1 VQILRHSGAGASTLG
16 YTQGSTLTTPYRVS
30 LQRPAGDRR
39 GRHQRRHTKLPENKV
54 ALFIDFDN
62 IRIGIRQH
70 FGGELHPQ
78 KLMNKA
84 SKYGR
89 VTTAKAYADFT
100 GHPKEF
106 QDKLLFAAGIEPI
119 HAPSK
124 ISGGRRQS
132 SADMHM
138 VIDMFLEA
146 IDHEDVDT
154 FILMTGDADFVRMVA
169 TLRRRFGRKVIISGV
184 QSTSTSLDLMNAGDA
199 RDPITKADVDMTGEL
214 GRMTRPLVTRADLDA
229 QAAADEAGKPQKGIG
244 GIFGGIFRKRVP
256 AATPAP
262 APGTVA
268 TPRIP
273 AAPSAPRRMR
283 ATEVRGGTSIRPTA
297 SPSSSTRGR
306 SATPPAAPGRRSP
319 AGAETVSRGRGR
331 VQELPAAGPGTKPD
345 DFETKLVREIYA
357 MPPGR
362 SGYTTIKT
370 IEETLRSKAGQ
381 LGGTRKEVP
390 MRLERLGAM
399 GLFKRETRPRGNGQV
414 EVGELVMD
422 HPLMPSLTEGVAR
435 TEVRPPRL
443 PRQPRPASPGREVAV
458 AQHQTPAE
466 SATAAEAEAPEA
478 ETVAAEDPGTEAAQ
492 AGPDEEAA
500 VAVAEPEEPAPAGA
514 IEAPA
519 PTGAIEEAPASAA
532 AEAAPFR
539 WVTSTGAQDQTRRET
554 AAGSLEAVGEAQGPT
569 EKAPAKAAKP
579 RAKRAP
585 RKTPAKSTR
594 TSSRSKKAA
603 AATGAEREAAPEA
616 EADVPPTS
624 PDTSPAAET
633 IEDQTVPV

>member
-1 VQILRHSGAGASTLG
+1 VIG
-16 YTQGSTLTTPYRVS
+16 
-30 LQRPAGDRR
+30 GDAIK
-39 GRHQRRHTKLPENKV
+39 GGITKLPENKV

-78 KLMNKA
+78 KLMSKA

-199 RDPITKADVDMTGEL
+199 RDPITKADCDMTGEL

-229 QAAADEAGKPQKGIG
+229 QAATAAAVAPQKGIG
-244 GIFGGIFRKRVP
+244 GILGGIFRKK
-256 AATPAP
+256 AP
-262 APGTVA
+262 ATTA
-268 TPRIP
+268 TAPVMAAPRIP
-273 AAPSAPRRMR
+273 AAPPAPRRMR
-283 ATEVRGGTSIRPTA
+283 ATELRGGTVGTSPRPVA
-297 SPSSSTRGR
+297 SPSSPNRGR
-306 SATPPAAPGRRSP
+306 TSTPPTARGRRSP

-331 VQELPAAGPGTKPD
+331 VQEFAPVVPGTTPD
-345 DFETKLVREIYA
+345 EFETKLVREIYS

-362 SGYTTIKT
+362 PGYTTIKT
-370 IEETLRSKAGQ
+370 IEENLRSKAGQ

-390 MRLERLGAM
+390 MRLERLEAM
-399 GLFKRETRPRGNGQV
+399 GLFKRESRPRGNGHV

-422 HPLMPSLTEGVAR
+422 HPLIPSLTEGATR
-435 TEVRPPRL
+435 TEARPQRL
-443 PRQPRPASPGREVAV
+443 PRQPRS
-458 AQHQTPAE
+458 
-466 SATAAEAEAPEA
+466 TAIPQAAPEA
-478 ETVAAEDPGTEAAQ
+478 ESVSEAEAT
-492 AGPDEEAA
+492 AGPEAKA
-500 VAVAEPEEPAPAGA
+500 PAGPEAEATPEPAPRVWALPAPESVGEDTASPIAEPEPEAQPEPELERVPSPGA
-514 IEAPA
+514 AETA
-519 PTGAIEEAPASAA
+519 T
-532 AEAAPFR
+532 EAAPFR
-539 WVTSTGAQDQTRRET
+539 WVTSMGTPEVSATGANS
-554 AAGSLEAVGEAQGPT
+554 A
-569 EKAPAKAAKP
+569 KAEPKAKAERAAAKP
-579 RAKRAP
+579 RKRAP
-585 RKTPAKSTR
+585 RKTTTPR

-603 AATGAEREAAPEA
+603 PADNAQPEGPSGT
-616 EADVPPTS
+616 EPINDLT
-624 PDTSPAAET
+624 T
-633 IEDQTVPV
+633 PV

>member
-1 VQILRHSGAGASTLG
+1 
-16 YTQGSTLTTPYRVS
+16 
-30 LQRPAGDRR
+30 
-39 GRHQRRHTKLPENKV
+39 
-54 ALFIDFDN
+54 
-62 IRIGIRQH
+62 
-70 FGGELHPQ
+70 
-78 KLMNKA
+78 MNKA

-229 QAAADEAGKPQKGIG
+229 QAAAEEAGKPQKGIG

-256 AATPAP
+256 TATPAP
-262 APGTVA
+262 ATGTPA

-273 AAPSAPRRMR
+273 AATPAPRRMR
-283 ATEVRGGTSIRPTA
+283 ATEVRAGTSVRPPV

-306 SATPPAAPGRRSP
+306 SAAPSAAPGRRSP
-319 AGAETVSRGRGR
+319 GGAETVSRGRGR
-331 VQELPAAGPGTKPD
+331 VQELPPVGPGTKPD

-422 HPLMPSLTEGVAR
+422 HPLMPSLTEGVSR
-435 TEVRPPRL
+435 TEVRPPRQ
-443 PRQPRPASPGREVAV
+443 PRQPRLATPRREAGG
-458 AQHQTPAE
+458 AANQAPAE
-466 SATAAEAEAPEA
+466 SAPAAEAAA
-478 ETVAAEDPGTEAAQ
+478 ETEATA
-492 AGPDEEAA
+492 PSEETA
-500 VAVAEPEEPAPAGA
+500 VAVSEPEEPAAAGAAEAPVPAGA
-514 IEAPA
+514 I
-519 PTGAIEEAPASAA
+519 
-532 AEAAPFR
+532 EAAPFR
-539 WVTSTGAQDQTRRET
+539 WVTGAGAQVPDGTET
-554 AAGSLEAVGEAQGPT
+554 AATPVEPT
-569 EKAPAKAAKP
+569 GAAAETTAKAPAKPAKP

-585 RKTPAKSTR
+585 RQTAAKSSR
-594 TSSRSKKAA
+594 TPSRAKKAA
-603 AATGAEREAAPEA
+603 TAQGTEPAAPEVGAEDAPTGEPDTTPSA
-616 EADVPPTS
+616 EA
-624 PDTSPAAET
+624 
-633 IEDQTVPV
+633 EDQTVPV

>member
-1 VQILRHSGAGASTLG
+1 VPDNGGVLNSLG

-30 LQRPAGDRR
+30 LQRPTGDRR
-39 GRHQRRHTKLPENKV
+39 GRHIRRHTKLPENKV

-146 IDHEDVDT
+146 IDHGDVDT

-229 QAAADEAGKPQKGIG
+229 QAAAEEAGRPQKGIG

-262 APGTVA
+262 APGTAA

-273 AAPSAPRRMR
+273 AAPPAPRRMR
-283 ATEVRGGTSIRPTA
+283 ATELRGGTSTRPAA
-297 SPSSSTRGR
+297 SPSSTTRGR
-306 SATPPAAPGRRSP
+306 GAAPSAAPGRRSP

-331 VQELPAAGPGTKPD
+331 VQELPPAGPGTKPD
-345 DFETKLVREIYA
+345 EFETKLVREIYS

-422 HPLMPSLTEGVAR
+422 HPLIPSLTEGVSR

-443 PRQPRPASPGREVAV
+443 PRQPRPATTRPEGRRTEKEA
-458 AQHQTPAE
+458 PAE
-466 SATAAEAEAPEA
+466 PAPAIEAEAPAAEAPTEA
-478 ETVAAEDPGTEAAQ
+478 EAPHEAEAAG
-492 AGPDEEAA
+492 AEASPEAA
-500 VAVAEPEEPAPAGA
+500 IAVAEPEAEPATADATAAPQGA
-514 IEAPA
+514 LTEA
-519 PTGAIEEAPASAA
+519 T
-532 AEAAPFR
+532 PFR
-539 WVTSTGAQDQTRRET
+539 WVTSAGADASSQAET
-554 AAGSLEAVGEAQGPT
+554 AAERTEPSGEAEARPQ
-569 EKAPAKAAKP
+569 KAPAKP

-585 RKTPAKSTR
+585 RKTAAKSTR
-594 TSSRSKKAA
+594 TSSRSKKVTPTADAKPETAPEPGAA
-603 AATGAEREAAPEA
+603 EAPHSEAGTPSAEAA
-616 EADVPPTS
+616 D
-624 PDTSPAAET
+624 
-633 IEDQTVPV
+633 DQTLPV

>member
-1 VQILRHSGAGASTLG
+1 VIG
-16 YTQGSTLTTPYRVS
+16 
-30 LQRPAGDRR
+30 GDAIK
-39 GRHQRRHTKLPENKV
+39 GGINKLPENKV

-199 RDPITKADVDMTGEL
+199 RDPITKADVDMIGEL

-229 QAAADEAGKPQKGIG
+229 QAATASAASPQKGIG
-244 GIFGGIFRKRVP
+244 GIFGGIFRKK
-256 AATPAP
+256 AP
-262 APGTVA
+262 APTSAAPVMA
-268 TPRIP
+268 VPRIP
-273 AAPSAPRRMR
+273 AAPPAPRRMR
-283 ATEVRGGTSIRPTA
+283 ATELRGGTSPRPVA
-297 SPSSSTRGR
+297 SPSSPNRVRTATAT
-306 SATPPAAPGRRSP
+306 ATPTRERRSS
-319 AGAETVSRGRGR
+319 AGTETVSRGRGR
-331 VQELPAAGPGTKPD
+331 VQEFSPVGPGTTPD
-345 DFETKLVREIYA
+345 DFETKLVREIYS

-362 SGYTTIKT
+362 PGYTTIKT
-370 IEETLRSKAGQ
+370 IEENLRSKAGQ
-381 LGGTRKEVP
+381 FGGTRKEVP
-390 MRLERLGAM
+390 MRLERLEAM
-399 GLFKRETRPRGNGQV
+399 GLFKRESRPRGNGHV

-422 HPLMPSLTEGVAR
+422 HPLIPSLTEGASR
-435 TEVRPPRL
+435 TETRPQRL
-443 PRQPRPASPGREVAV
+443 PRQPR
-458 AQHQTPAE
+458 
-466 SATAAEAEAPEA
+466 TAAPR
-478 ETVAAEDPGTEAAQ
+478 Q
-492 AGPDEEAA
+492 
-500 VAVAEPEEPAPAGA
+500 AVAETETGGETEVSPEPAPFVEAPLAAESIGEDTAFAASEPPPQPVPELEPAPEPAPAPSA
-514 IEAPA
+514 EEVETAPA
-519 PTGAIEEAPASAA
+519 EAETTPV
-532 AEAAPFR
+532 EATPFR
-539 WVTSTGAQDQTRRET
+539 WVTSVEAPEAASVGANSAKAEPK
-554 AAGSLEAVGEAQGPT
+554 AKAGGA
-569 EKAPAKAAKP
+569 AAKP
-579 RAKRAP
+579 RKRAP
-585 RKTPAKSTR
+585 RKTPTTR
-594 TSSRSKKAA
+594 ASSRSKKAPPA
-603 AATGAEREAAPEA
+603 DNVEPDSPSATE
-616 EADVPPTS
+616 PTN
-624 PDTSPAAET
+624 DLTT
-633 IEDQTVPV
+633 PV

>member
-1 VQILRHSGAGASTLG
+1 M
-16 YTQGSTLTTPYRVS
+16 
-30 LQRPAGDRR
+30 D
-39 GRHQRRHTKLPENKV
+39 
-54 ALFIDFDN
+54 
-62 IRIGIRQH
+62 
-70 FGGELHPQ
+70 
-78 KLMNKA
+78 KA

-229 QAAADEAGKPQKGIG
+229 QAAAEEAGLQPKGRG
-244 GIFGGIFRKRVP
+244 GIFGGIFRKKP
-256 AATPAP
+256 AAEVPAP
-262 APGTVA
+262 APSVFA
-268 TPRIP
+268 APRIP
-273 AAPSAPRRMR
+273 PAPPPPRRLR
-283 ATEVRGGTSIRPTA
+283 ASELRGGTSSRPAA
-297 SPSSSTRGR
+297 SPSSPRGG
-306 SATPPAAPGRRSP
+306 SVVPPGGRQRRSP
-319 AGAETVSRGRGR
+319 GGPETVSRGRGR
-331 VQELPAAGPGTKPD
+331 VEELPPVGPGTTPD
-345 DFETKLVREIYA
+345 EFEAKLVREIA
-357 MPPGR
+357 SMPPGR

-390 MRLERLGAM
+390 LRLERLQAM
-399 GLFKRETRPRGNGQV
+399 GLFKRETRPRGTGQV

-422 HPLMPSLTEGVAR
+422 HPLMASLTAGIVPAQAP
-435 TEVRPPRL
+435 PPRL
-443 PRQPRPASPGREVAV
+443 PRQPRSAAPRQATAEGRSSAPPAVLEPEIIHDASSDEAAAPVGAPDAEPIVEPIPEAFSPPPRE
-458 AQHQTPAE
+458 AE
-466 SATAAEAEAPEA
+466 S
-478 ETVAAEDPGTEAAQ
+478 
-492 AGPDEEAA
+492 
-500 VAVAEPEEPAPAGA
+500 EPEPAPL
-514 IEAPA
+514 EAKP
-519 PTGAIEEAPASAA
+519 EA

-539 WVTSTGAQDQTRRET
+539 WVTSVGGTET
-554 AAGSLEAVGEAQGPT
+554 AAAAQEPEGTP
-569 EKAPAKAAKP
+569 EGAPEAKAEAKP
-579 RAKRAP
+579 KPKRAP
-585 RKTPAKSTR
+585 RKTPAKPR
-594 TSSRSKKAA
+594 TSSRAKQPA
-603 AATGAEREAAPEA
+603 
-616 EADVPPTS
+616 
-624 PDTSPAAET
+624 PAAET
-633 IEDQTVPV
+633 DSEATASGGAEDAGPAESKDQQAETPTDQTVPV